1 MNASSSPLM
10 HLTMKKEHRP
20 IKSYLLLH
28 RENCCELGTAS
39 GAAMD
44 TCSNMRNVVSGNISL
59 HSNLGTKH
67 ENHKH
72 KDTTCTFIE
81 IWGFN
86 PLQE

>member
-81 IWGFN
+81 IWGSN